1 MSGLVS
7 SLNQAVRSLQAQSRG
22 VDVAGRNLANVNNP
36 DYARQRVLLGER
48 GSVVTPQGAQ
58 SLGLEAKAI
67 QQIRDEL
74 LDRQVARE
82 IGRAASFQAE
92 SEAYARGEALLGE
105 NIDRTRTADEIAA
118 SGQGLSA
125 VLTGF
130 FNAVQAVAARPTDLG
145 ERQNLVQRADLLAER
160 FRVADERLGQLQE
173 DLGAQVDMDVSEANG
188 LLVSI
193 AELNAQIGR
202 FEVNAPGSA
211 ADLRDQR
218 QAAVEKLAGLIGAE
232 TRASASAPGQL
243 DVFVRDASGSPVVLV
258 ERTSVSAPLSAA
270 GNRILAGAAEFAVS
284 GGSIHGLLNAR
295 AGAIQTLR
303 DRIDDFA
310 AQLATSV
317 NAAYNPGGVGA
328 DFFTWDASAPAVG
341 LRLAS
346 GLTASSLRTSAT
358 GAAGD
363 NTVALSVS
371 ELATKKFSTAEGD
384 LIDGTF
390 SRFYGGVVSDFGRA
404 VSISE
409 GRFDDQKAIEALV
422 REQRQSVSGVSMDE
436 EMADLMKHQRAFQ
449 ASSRVVALIDDL
461 LNTVVNG
468 LIR

>member
-22 VDVAGRNLANVNNP
+22 VEVAGRNLANVNNP
-36 DYARQRVLLGER
+36 DYARQRVLLAER
-48 GSVVTPQGAQ
+48 GSVITPQGAQ

-82 IGRAASFQAE
+82 IGRGASFEAE

-105 NIDRTRTADEIAA
+105 NIDRTRSADEIAA

-130 FNAVQAVAARPTDLG
+130 FNAFQAVAARPTDLG

-173 DLGAQVDMDVSEANG
+173 DLGAQVDMDVAEANE
-188 LLVSI
+188 LLASV

-202 FEVNAPGSA
+202 FEVNMPGSA

-232 TRASASAPGQL
+232 TRANAAAPGQL
-243 DVFVRDASGSPVVLV
+243 DVFVRDASGAPVVLV
-258 ERTSVSAPLSAA
+258 DRASVAAPLSVD
-270 GNRILAGAAEFAVS
+270 GERMLAGSAEFTLS
-284 GGSIHGLLNAR
+284 GGSVHGLLTAR

-317 NAAYNPGGVGA
+317 NAACNPDGAGA
-328 DFFTWDASAPAVG
+328 DFFAWDPSAPAAG
-341 LRLAS
+341 LRIAP
-346 GLTASSLRTSAT
+346 GLTAANLRTSAT

-363 NTVALSVS
+363 NTVALAVS
-371 ELATKKFSTAEGD
+371 ELATKKFSTAQGD
-384 LIDGTF
+384 RIDGTF
-390 SRFYGGVVSDFGRA
+390 SRFYGSVVSDFGRA

-449 ASSRVVALIDDL
+449 ASSRVITMIDEL